1 MKTKNPNHQTTRDQ
15 RLEAKWPWL
24 LPLFE
29 SKNVSRRQTL
39 NAGTTFI
46 IRDTAQCMKE
56 HTGKQFIQL
65 RSRAEIHTQRECG
78 HRGAQESDTRRRH
91 TLERSVGVLSEE
103 DRGTEGRKSLIQ
115 ESPSPSLF
123 PFGPLSCFLLHTAG
137 PWTLPKMRVQ
147 LFAKMDPTA
156 EAYECMSTF
165 IMGWGPLPFQPP
177 RSLLRLCR
185 QGSLP

>member
-1 MKTKNPNHQTTRDQ
+1 M
-15 RLEAKWPWL
+15 
-24 LPLFE
+24 PLFE

-39 NAGTTFI
+39 NAGTTLI
-46 IRDTAQCMKE
+46 IMLKCMKE
-56 HTGKQFIQL
+56 HTGKRFIQL
-65 RSRAEIHTQRECG
+65 RSRAEIHTQRERVQTLRSSG
-78 HRGAQESDTRRRH
+78 SQTRGRDPH
-91 TLERSVGVLSEE
+91 LERSVGVLSEE
-103 DRGTEGRKSLIQ
+103 NRSTEGRRSLIQ
-115 ESPSPSLF
+115 ESPSASLF
-123 PFGPLSCFLLHTAG
+123 PFGPLSCFFLHTGG

-177 RSLLRLCR
+177 RSLLHLCR